1 MTDVEWWQF
10 GMSFVVLVGY
20 STRYDPPRARVR
32 PDEKV
37 RQVVVWV
44 EDGDDLEAQLVATY
58 MVMCRPDCAMVT
70 STRIVEVAA

>member
-1 MTDVEWWQF
+1 MATWWRCPMT
-10 GMSFVVLVGY
+10 FVVLVGY
-20 STRYDPPRARVR
+20 STRYDPPHARVR

-37 RQVVVWV
+37 RQVVVWT

-70 STRIVEVAA
+70 STTIVEVAA